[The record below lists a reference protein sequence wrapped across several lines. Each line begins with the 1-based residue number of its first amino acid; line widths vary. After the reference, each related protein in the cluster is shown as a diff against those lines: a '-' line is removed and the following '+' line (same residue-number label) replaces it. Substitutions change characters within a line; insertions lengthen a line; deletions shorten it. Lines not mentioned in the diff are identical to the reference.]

1 MRRYLHH
8 PLIRVLDSLFAS
20 VGMILPTA
28 VMAAA
33 DTFVLAPDVQL
44 VGEVTEV
51 SAGQDDTLTDIAR
64 VYGLGYEEIVW
75 ANRHVDIWLP
85 GEGTTVTLPKK
96 FVLPGA
102 SREGVVVNIAEYRLY
117 HYYWQN
123 GKQMVSTFPIS
134 IGRMD
139 WPTPIGRWA
148 VTAKQKDPSWYPPES
163 IRKEHLED
171 GRGVLAKVIPPGPD
185 NPLGRYAM
193 RLSASGYLIHGT
205 NRPVGVG
212 MQVTHG
218 CIRMYPE
225 DIERLY
231 PQIPVNTPVTIMNQP
246 YKFGWS
252 GNDLYLEVHP
262 PLEDDRMTRDRE
274 MTALTEQYVL
284 LTRDRPAQIDWQAV
298 EEAYRRRD
306 GIPVLVGS
314 GAATEQTAAAL

>member
-1 MRRYLHH
+1 MRRQLTRATKRIVAALFFCAGLAT
-8 PLIRVLDSLFAS
+8 PAAVL
-20 VGMILPTA
+20 
-28 VMAAA
+28 AAA
-33 DTFVLAPDVQL
+33 DTFVLAPGSQL
-44 VGEVTEV
+44 VGEVVTVPATHDE
-51 SAGQDDTLTDIAR
+51 TLTDIAR
-64 VYGLGYEEIVW
+64 ENGLGYEEIVW
-75 ANRHVDIWLP
+75 ANRGVDIWLP
-85 GEGTTVTLPKK
+85 GEGTPVTLPKK

-102 SREGVVVNIAEYRLY
+102 PREGVVVNIAEYRLY
-117 HYYWQN
+117 HYYRKN
-123 GKQMVSTFPIS
+123 GQQMVSTFPIS

-139 WPTPIGRWA
+139 WSTPIGRWS
-148 VTAKQKDPSWYPPES
+148 VTAKQKDPTWYPPES

-171 GRGVLAKVIPPGPD
+171 GRGFLAKAIPPGPD

-225 DIERLY
+225 DIEWLF

-252 GNDLYLEVHP
+252 GNDLFLEVHP
-262 PLEDDRMTRDRE
+262 PLDDDRGTRDRE

-284 LTRDRPAQIDWQAV
+284 LTRDRPARIDWQAV
-298 EEAYRRRD
+298 EDAYRRRD
-306 GIPVLVGS
+306 GIPVLVGA
-314 GAATEQTAAAL
+314 GLPIEQAATTL